1 MKLSFIFRFPPKS
14 LATRYSV
21 LGTCFSLATRY
32 SLLGTIILIMST
44 LTLAQQPATQAI
56 TDPQQV
62 KSIPKAD
69 VGKLSIE
76 KLYMTRAIGDTS
88 WSPDGKQI
96 VFVSN
101 ISGRNNLWVVP
112 AHGGWPV
119 QLTVSEQ
126 RQAQPAWS
134 PNGRWIAY
142 ISDYHGDEQWD
153 IFIVSP
159 STGETMNLTSTRQIS
174 EEQPTWSPDGRKLA
188 YMVKP
193 KTSPTFEIDVLDFL
207 TRDVHHLTTNTPK
220 ELGNVSPV

>member
-1 MKLSFIFRFPPKS
+1 MKSVFIFSLPLKSLATRTSVLRTYFS

-21 LGTCFSLATRY
+21 LGT
-32 SLLGTIILIMST
+32 IIVIMST
-44 LTLAQQPATQAI
+44 LTLAQQPALKVI
-56 TDPQQV
+56 TDPQQI

-112 AHGGWPV
+112 AQGGWPV

-126 RQAQPAWS
+126 RQTSPAWS
-134 PNGRWIAY
+134 PDGKWIAY
-142 ISDYHGDEQWD
+142 QSDYDGDEQ
-153 IFIVSP
+153 
-159 STGETMNLTSTRQIS
+159 
-174 EEQPTWSPDGRKLA
+174 
-188 YMVKP
+188 
-193 KTSPTFEIDVLDFL
+193 
-207 TRDVHHLTTNTPK
+207 
-220 ELGNVSPV
+220 